1 MVVVVLV
8 YIGARHST
16 DQRKEVYGG
25 DMADVG
31 NTRRERKF
39 KEGIRST
46 RRERGDAVMLAV

>member
-8 YIGARHST
+8 YIGARHSA

-39 KEGIRST
+39 KEGIRPILAAQ
-46 RRERGDAVMLAV
+46 EEKGEML